1 MTEILT
7 IRLDPAEKKAVRK
20 LAGKEGVSHWVR
32 RLIRAQLDLPWP
44 DFVARH
50 EKWLA
55 TQTDRVSDEEI
66 LDWFRKNRR

>member
-1 MTEILT
+1 MREILT
-7 IRLDPAEKKAVRK
+7 IRIDPAEKKAVRK

-32 RLIRAQLDLPWP
+32 RLIRAQLDLPFP
-44 DFVARH
+44 DFVAWH

-55 TQTDRVSDEEI
+55 TQPKLVDDDEI